1 MPDGHHL
8 GAEAY
13 QWPAQPLGCTCPGML
28 VATCTD
34 TLTVRSL
41 PQARLASADEGSSG
55 AGLDSRV
62 DIALVTCMILFLHAG
77 YTPLQRLGRLR
88 AELEPIIE
96 SLTVQHGQRKASEC
110 PSSLPLV
117 RCVAVDVLAQ
127 SRKILQR

>member
-1 MPDGHHL
+1 MPGGNHL

-28 VATCTD
+28 MAACANA
-34 TLTVRSL
+34 LTFRSL
-41 PQARLASADEGSSG
+41 PEARLASAHEGSSG
-55 AGLDSRV
+55 TSLDSCV
-62 DIALVTCMILFLHAG
+62 DIALVTFMILFSNAG

-88 AELEPIIE
+88 GELQPIIE
-96 SLTVQHGQRKASEC
+96 SLTVQHGQREASEC

-127 SRKILQR
+127 SRKIPQR